1 MSLTVAA
8 AAAAGRRAAP
18 AAAFVAPSYLS
29 ALSGRAQPLRLAA
42 SFRPGAF
49 PAVAPLRAGRLQPLS
64 MTAAKPKGKKQK
76 EESVYSKTVNLPETT
91 FNQRANSQKREPEL
105 HEFWAKEEIYEKLYK
120 ENTGTKFVL
129 HDGPPYA
136 NGDLHIGH
144 ALNKILKDFINRYQ
158 SMQGRKVRFVPGWD
172 CHGMPIEL
180 KVLQS
185 MKGEEKKNM
194 TPISLRKKAAEFA
207 KETVGNQRESFKRYG
222 IWADWSDPYLTL
234 DPKYEAAQ
242 IEAFGA
248 MVKGGHIYRGRKPV
262 NWSPSSRTALA
273 EAELEYPE
281 GHVSTSM
288 YASFEVVEPAEA
300 LKPFADGLRVAVWT
314 TTPWTMP
321 ANLAVAVNAKLEY
334 SVVAH
339 GDMKLVVA
347 KDLVESLASKLKGE
361 DDEQAPKLEIL
372 GTFKG
377 SEIEGTKYKHPM
389 FDRISEVVLGGDYI
403 TTESGTGLVHTA
415 PGHGAEDYLTGL
427 KYGLPLLSPV
437 DDAGRFTEE
446 AGPALVGKNVLSDG
460 NEACVEMMKEA
471 GALLKTEPYGHKYPY
486 DWRTKKPTIFR
497 ATDQWFASVE
507 NFRETCMKAID
518 TVTWIP
524 AVGKN
529 RISPMIEG
537 RSDWCISRQRSWGV
551 PIPVFYHKETGE
563 ALLTEDSINYV
574 RDIVAE
580 KGTDAWW
587 ELDVKDLLPD
597 SHKDE
602 ADMWEIGRDT
612 MDVWFDSGSSWN
624 GVARKWGDGEA
635 LGYPADMYL
644 EGSDQHRGWFQSSL
658 LTSVAAN
665 GIAPYKTVLTH
676 GFVLDEKGFKMSKSL
691 GNVIDP
697 KIVIDGGKDLK
708 KQPAFGADVLR
719 LWVASVDYTGDV
731 RIGGNIMS
739 QVSDACR
746 KIRNTIR
753 YILGNLN
760 DFDPAAHAV
769 KYEDMTSVDKWMLGR
784 LSEVRA
790 EITDAYDKYEF
801 FRASQA
807 ITNFCI
813 TDLSNFY
820 LDVAKDRLYISAND
834 DSRRR
839 SCQTV
844 LKQVLDVL
852 LAAIAPILPHMA
864 EDAWQNVP
872 WKTEKTSVFQAGW
885 PKTDPHP
892 PHQAEAWNFVRSVR
906 DDINACMEKARVDKV
921 VGANLDAEVCVYVP
935 DADKRALL
943 AGLVQEDSM
952 LVSPRPAGFNGV
964 DDLRFLFLV
973 SGISVV
979 DSPEE
984 VSKMCDKYTLPI
996 AETDSGC
1003 FVGVKK
1009 SGGSKCE
1016 RCWFWSDTVGTHDGL
1031 HNVCPRCAHA
1041 VNAKGGITPA

>member
-1 MSLTVAA
+1 
-8 AAAAGRRAAP
+8 
-18 AAAFVAPSYLS
+18 
-29 ALSGRAQPLRLAA
+29 
-42 SFRPGAF
+42 
-49 PAVAPLRAGRLQPLS
+49 
-64 MTAAKPKGKKQK
+64 
-76 EESVYSKTVNLPETT
+76 
-91 FNQRANSQKREPEL
+91 
-105 HEFWAKEEIYEKLYK
+105 
-120 ENTGTKFVL
+120 
-129 HDGPPYA
+129 
-136 NGDLHIGH
+136 
-144 ALNKILKDFINRYQ
+144 
-158 SMQGRKVRFVPGWD
+158 
-172 CHGMPIEL
+172 MPIEL
-180 KVLQS
+180 KVLQT
-185 MKGEEKKNM
+185 MKGDEKKNM

-207 KETVGNQRESFKRYG
+207 KETVGKQRESFKRYG

-300 LKPFADGLRVAVWT
+300 LKPHAEGLRVAVWT
-314 TTPWTMP
+314 TTPWTIP

-334 SVVAH
+334 AVVAH

-347 KDLVESLASKLKGE
+347 KDLVESLAQKLKDPE
-361 DDEQAPKLEIL
+361 AEQAPKLEVL
-372 GTFKG
+372 ATFKG
-377 SEIEGTKYKHPM
+377 DEIEGTKYKHPL
-389 FDRISEVVLGGDYI
+389 FDRVSEVVLGGDYI

-437 DDAGRFTEE
+437 DDGGRFTEE
-446 AGPALVGKNVLSDG
+446 AGPELEGKDVLKDG
-460 NEACVEMMKEA
+460 NTACVEMMKAA

-507 NFRETCMKAID
+507 NFRADCMKAID
-518 TVTWIP
+518 TVNWMP

-563 ALLTEDSINYV
+563 ALLTEDSINHV
-574 RDIVAE
+574 RDVVAE
-580 KGTDAWW
+580 HGSDGWW
-587 ELDVKDLLPD
+587 ELPIADLLPA
-597 SHKDE
+597 SHKDQ
-602 ADMWEIGRDT
+602 ADQWEIGKDT

-624 GVARKWGDGEA
+624 GVAKKWGDGEA

-691 GNVIDP
+691 GNVVDP
-697 KIVIDGGKDLK
+697 KIVIDGGANQKQ
-708 KQPAFGADVLR
+708 QPAFGADVLR

-746 KIRNTIR
+746 KIRNTLR

-760 DFDPAAHAV
+760 DFVPAEHTV
-769 KYEDMTSVDKWMLGR
+769 KYEDLTSVDKWMLGR

-790 EITDAYDKYEF
+790 DIKDAYDKYEF

-834 DSRRR
+834 DARRR

-844 LKQVLDVL
+844 LKEVLDVL
-852 LAAIAPILPHMA
+852 LASIAPILPHMA
-864 EDAWQNVP
+864 EDAWQNLP
-872 WKTEKTSVFQAGW
+872 YKTETTSVFQAGW
-885 PKTDPHP
+885 PKSEPHP
-892 PHQAEAWNFVRSVR
+892 PHESAAWNFVRSVR

-921 VGANLDAEVCVYVP
+921 VGANLDAEVFIHVP
-935 DADKRALL
+935 DAEKKALL
-943 AGLVQEDSM
+943 KGLLHDGSM
-952 LVSPRPAGFNGV
+952 LVEPRPAGFNGV

-973 SGISVV
+973 SGVTLV
-979 DSPEE
+979 DSAEE
-984 VSKMCDKYTLPI
+984 VSKACEQYTLPVGD
-996 AETDSGC
+996 ADSEC

-1009 SGGSKCE
+1009 AGGAKCE
-1016 RCWFWSDTVGTHDGL
+1016 RCWFWSDSVGTHEGL
-1031 HNVCPRCAHA
+1031 DHVCPRCAGA
-1041 VNAKGGITPA
+1041 VVAKGGLPSP

>member
-1 MSLTVAA
+1 MCGAA
-8 AAAAGRRAAP
+8 APVQKSEEEIQAAREVKKAAKEAKKAAAKRKEDGSQKKEGASQG
-18 AAAFVAPSYLS
+18 VA
-29 ALSGRAQPLRLAA
+29 
-42 SFRPGAF
+42 
-49 PAVAPLRAGRLQPLS
+49 
-64 MTAAKPKGKKQK
+64 KKAK
-76 EESVYSKTVNLPETT
+76 EESVYSQTVNLPQTT
-91 FNQRANSQKREPEL
+91 FDQRANSQVKEPEL
-105 HEFWAKEEIYEKLYK
+105 HKFWATEQIYEKLYT

-158 SMQGRKVRFVPGWD
+158 IMKGRKVRFVPGWD

-180 KVLQS
+180 KVLQT
-185 MKGEEKKNM
+185 MKGDEKKNM
-194 TPISLRKKAAEFA
+194 TPISLRKRAAEFA
-207 KETVGNQRESFKRYG
+207 KATVDKQSDSFQRYG
-222 IWADWSDPYLTL
+222 IWADWSEPYLTL

-288 YASFEVVEPAEA
+288 YASFEVVEASAA
-300 LKPFADGLRVAVWT
+300 LKPYAEGLRVAVWT

-334 SVVAH
+334 SVVAY
-339 GDMKLVVA
+339 GAIKLVVA
-347 KDLVESLASKLKGE
+347 KDLVQTLASKLKKAE
-361 DDEQAPKLEIL
+361 DETAPTLEIL
-372 GTFKG
+372 ATFTG
-377 SEIEGTKYKHPM
+377 AEVEGTKYKHP
-389 FDRISEVVLGGDYI
+389 FADRTSEVVLGGDYI

-446 AGPALVGKNVLSDG
+446 AGPELVGKDVLGDG
-460 NEACVEMMKEA
+460 NTACIEMMDKA
-471 GALLKTEPYGHKYPY
+471 GALLKVEPYPHKYPY

-507 NFRETCMKAID
+507 NFREACLKAID
-518 TVTWIP
+518 TVTWMP
-524 AVGKN
+524 ATGKN
-529 RISPMIEG
+529 RITPMITG

-563 ALLTEDSINYV
+563 ALLTEESINYV
-574 RDIVAE
+574 RDVVAE
-580 KGTDAWW
+580 CGTDGWW
-587 ELDVKDLLPD
+587 ELPIEDLLPP
-597 SHKDE
+597 SHKDQ
-602 ADMWEIGRDT
+602 AHLWETGKDT

-624 GVARKWGDGEA
+624 GVAKKWGGGEA
-635 LGYPADMYL
+635 LSYPADMYL

-697 KIVIDGGKDLK
+697 RLVIEGGKDQK
-708 KQPAFGADVLR
+708 KEPAFGADVLR

-739 QVSDACR
+739 QVSDAAR
-746 KIRNTIR
+746 KIRNTLR

-760 DFDPAAHAV
+760 DFDPATHSV
-769 KYEDMTSVDKWMLGR
+769 KYEDMTRVDKWMLGR
-784 LSEVRA
+784 LSEVRG
-790 EITDAYDKYEF
+790 EIADAFDKHEF

-820 LDVAKDRLYISAND
+820 LDIAKDRLYISANED
-834 DSRRR
+834 ARRR
-839 SCQTV
+839 ACQTV
-844 LKQVLDVL
+844 LKEVLDVL

-864 EDAWQNVP
+864 EDAWQNLPYKVEH
-872 WKTEKTSVFQAGW
+872 KSVFQAGW
-885 PKTDPHP
+885 PTSEAHP
-892 PHQAEAWNFVRSVR
+892 SYQSEAWAFVRSVR

-921 VGANLDAEVCVYVP
+921 VGANLDAEVFIHVP
-935 DADKRALL
+935 DAGNKAILQALL
-943 AGLVQEDSM
+943 HDGSM
-952 LVSPRPAGFNGV
+952 LVNPRPDSFNGV

-973 SGISVV
+973 SGVTLV
-979 DSPEE
+979 DSPDE
-984 VSKMCDKYTLPI
+984 VNKVCDKYILPMGD
-996 AETDSGC
+996 ADSGSL
-1003 FVGVKK
+1003 VGVKK
-1009 SGGSKCE
+1009 AQGSKCE
-1016 RCWFWSDTVGTHDGL
+1016 RCWFFSDSVGTNEGL
-1031 HNVCPRCAHA
+1031 DHVCPRCAHA
-1041 VNAKGGITPA
+1041 VNAKGGLPATPA